1 MEVVMDNLLAL
12 LYFVGNTGTW
22 FYLMIKDWPHIH
34 GIFSFI
40 WMAAC
45 NEGIALV
52 WPVYW
57 AILRW
62 IA

>member
-1 MEVVMDNLLAL
+1 MDKLLAL
-12 LYFVGNTGTW
+12 LYFAGNTGTW
-22 FYLMIKDWPHIH
+22 FFLMVEDWPHIH

-40 WMAAC
+40 WMAIC
-45 NEGIALV
+45 NEGISLV